1 MNRIGIAFLFLAVGV
16 GLVFLPGLI
25 APNGC
30 RETCPEWFSLSLLS
44 FAVLTPLTWL
54 GAGVWLGRS
63 TVKRSVLARMTMALL
78 ALSLVLVCGLA
89 YLGVH
94 YQQTSSYGS
103 ISG

>member
-1 MNRIGIAFLFLAVGV
+1 MGA
-16 GLVFLPGLI
+16 GLVFAPGLI

-30 RETCPEWFSLSLLS
+30 REACPEWFSLSSLS

-54 GAGVWLGRS
+54 GAGLWLGRP
-63 TVKRSVLARMTMALL
+63 TVKRATLARVAVALMAV
-78 ALSLVLVCGLA
+78 SLVLVCGLA

-94 YQQTSSYGS
+94 YQQTSSYGA

>member
-1 MNRIGIAFLFLAVGV
+1 MKRIVVALAYLLVGA
-16 GLVFLPGLI
+16 GLVFVPGLV

-30 RETCPEWFSLSLLS
+30 REACPQWFSLSLLS

-54 GAGVWLGRS
+54 GVGMWLGRP
-63 TVKRSVLARMTMALL
+63 TVKLAVLARVTVALL
-78 ALSLVLVCGLA
+78 VLSLVLVCGVA

-94 YQQTSSYGS
+94 YQKTSSYGS